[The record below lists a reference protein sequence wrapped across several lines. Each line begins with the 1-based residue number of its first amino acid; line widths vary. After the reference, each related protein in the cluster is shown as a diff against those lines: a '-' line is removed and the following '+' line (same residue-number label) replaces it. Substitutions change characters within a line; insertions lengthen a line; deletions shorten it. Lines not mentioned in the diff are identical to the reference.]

1 MPRYAVRFRRALCRA
16 GCLVFTCLLILPSMA
31 GCRKKTPEGKAFRF
45 LLDSDPR
52 QLDPQVSTDRSSV
65 TMAAALFEG
74 LARLDENG
82 EAEPAAATW
91 TVSEDRRTY
100 TFTLRES
107 SWSVQTSR
115 SDDNLWKSP
124 TPVTAQ
130 DFVFGMQRAVLPET
144 GSALAQELY
153 GIEHAEE
160 INRGERP
167 VSDLGVRAV
176 DENTLVITLVE
187 PDDDFPKKTASTPYM
202 PCNEAFFEHTGGRY
216 GLEAEYVL
224 TNGPFYV
231 KSWLHGESITLAKND
246 GYHDAAAILPASV
259 RFLMQ
264 APDDPVSALAE
275 GSLDAA
281 GLTAAQAD
289 AAAEEGLELVRL
301 QDTLSGVWLN
311 NKIDALSVPSTR
323 RALRD
328 AIEWE
333 LLGTRLT
340 AGGASVAAGY
350 IPPDAVVSGAERYRI
365 PDNARLPVS
374 RGREALADF
383 TAGLAQAGLS
393 SCPGLTMLY
402 ADDEQS
408 IELAR
413 YILQSWQKNLSVY
426 FELVPLSPDELASRV
441 GVGNYELALY
451 TLTPSSLTA
460 QGVLGGLAGTAA
472 EGNLARYQSAR
483 FSEAF
488 GRLAAGTS
496 SRGEID
502 ELEGILFEECP
513 FIPLSFPVRT
523 VGLGKTVTGVIV
535 RPFSGGA
542 FGAELDF
549 RGAGKLD

>member
-1 MPRYAVRFRRALCRA
+1 
-16 GCLVFTCLLILPSMA
+16 
-31 GCRKKTPEGKAFRF
+31 
-45 LLDSDPR
+45 
-52 QLDPQVSTDRSSV
+52 
-65 TMAAALFEG
+65 
-74 LARLDENG
+74 
-82 EAEPAAATW
+82 
-91 TVSEDRRTY
+91 
-100 TFTLRES
+100 
-107 SWSVQTSR
+107 
-115 SDDNLWKSP
+115 
-124 TPVTAQ
+124 
-130 DFVFGMQRAVLPET
+130 
-144 GSALAQELY
+144 
-153 GIEHAEE
+153 
-160 INRGERP
+160 
-167 VSDLGVRAV
+167 
-176 DENTLVITLVE
+176 
-187 PDDDFPKKTASTPYM
+187 M

-289 AAAEEGLELVRL
+289 AAAGEGLELVRL

-383 TAGLAQAGLS
+383 TAGLAQAGLP
-393 SCPGLTMLY
+393 SCPGLTMLC

-472 EGNLARYQSAR
+472 EGNLARYQSAC

>member
-1 MPRYAVRFRRALCRA
+1 MRIGTGFFRRA
-16 GCLVFTCLLILPSMA
+16 GCVAFACLLIWPSLT
-31 GCRKKTPEGKAFRF
+31 GCRKKTPEGKSFRF

-107 SWSVQTSR
+107 SWSIQKSK
-115 SDDNLWKSP
+115 SDDNLWKTP

-130 DFVFGMQRAVLPET
+130 DFVFGMQRAVLPTT
-144 GSALAQELY
+144 GSALAQELFC
-153 GIEHAEE
+153 IEHAEE
-160 INRGERP
+160 INRGDRP

-176 DENTLVITLVE
+176 DERTLVITLVE
-187 PDDDFPKKTASTPYM
+187 PDEDFPKKTASTPYM

-231 KSWLHGESITLAKND
+231 KSWLHGESITLAKNEN
-246 GYHDAAAILPASV
+246 YHDAAAILPASV

-264 APDDPVSALAE
+264 EPSDPVSSLVE
-275 GSLDAA
+275 GGLDAA
-281 GLTAAQAD
+281 ELTASQAA

-301 QDTLSGVWLN
+301 RDTLTGVWMN
-311 NKIDALSVPSTR
+311 NKVAALSVPATR

-328 AIEWE
+328 AVEWD
-333 LLGTRLT
+333 LLQTRLT
-340 AGGASVAAGY
+340 AGGATVAEGY
-350 IPPDAVVSGAERYRI
+350 IPPDAVVTGAEKYRMSG
-365 PDNARLPVS
+365 NAHRPVS

-383 TAGLAQAGLS
+383 NAGLSQAGLS
-393 SCPGLTMLY
+393 SSPGLTMLC
-402 ADDEQS
+402 ADDEAT

-413 YILQSWQKNLSVY
+413 YILQSWQKNLSLY
-426 FELVPLSPDELASRV
+426 FELVPLAPNELASRV
-441 GVGNYELALY
+441 NVGNYELALY
-451 TLTPSSLTA
+451 SFTPSSTTA
-460 QGVLGGLAGTAA
+460 QGVLEGFAGSAS
-472 EGNLARYQSAR
+472 EGNLARYESSR
-483 FSEAF
+483 FTEAL
-488 GRLAAGTS
+488 GRLASGTS
-496 SRGEID
+496 TREEID
-502 ELEGILFEECP
+502 ELEGIFFDECP

-523 VGLGKTVTGVIV
+523 VGLGKAVTGVVV

-549 RGAGKLD
+549 CGAGKMD